1 MLAVFGKRHILKLV
15 DSKKIYRIHGI
26 FIFLDN
32 ELCDWDANRCFGL
45 FFFERNGEHAVF

>member
-1 MLAVFGKRHILKLV
+1 MLAVFEKRHILRLV
-15 DSKKIYRIHGI
+15 DSKKYTE
-26 FIFLDN
+26 FTVYLFLDN